1 MELDL
6 TAIWR
11 EYDERVQRD
20 RNGLP
25 LGNSLKRRSFGGGVE
40 WSHYM
45 GEKRV
50 WSTRST
56 GDFLAVMD
64 NGLAYY
70 DYDLG
75 RARLSLIRRGSKWET
90 TATFG
95 FSHYDYQT
103 QLGDDGR
110 SKLHR
115 YTIETA
121 ISIERSFG
129 EKWTGFLEWRREQD
143 FSNDRSFEYDAN
155 VFNIGSQRSL

>member
-1 MELDL
+1 M
-6 TAIWR
+6 
-11 EYDERVQRD
+11 
-20 RNGLP
+20 
-25 LGNSLKRRSFGGGVE
+25 RS
-40 WSHYM
+40 S
-45 GEKRV
+45 
-50 WSTRST
+50 
-56 GDFLAVMD
+56 GDFLAVKD
-64 NGLAYY
+64 SDLGYY

-75 RARLSLIRRGSKWET
+75 RGRASLIRAGAKWKT
-90 TATFG
+90 TATLG

-143 FSNDRSFEYDAN
+143 FSNVRSYEYNAN
-155 VFNIGSQRSL
+155 VLSIGGERSL